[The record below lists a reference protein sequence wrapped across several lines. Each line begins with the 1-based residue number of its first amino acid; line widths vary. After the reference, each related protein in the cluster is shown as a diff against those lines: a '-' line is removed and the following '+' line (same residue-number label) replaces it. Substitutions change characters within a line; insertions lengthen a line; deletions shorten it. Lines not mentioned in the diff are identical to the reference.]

1 MKTFQVYKHPIAG
14 IEAIKV
20 GFSFPAFFFGWIWMF
35 IKKLWGYGCFC
46 PQRHL
51 ETSRRRQ
58 ERLRSWLH
66 RLDPLMTLP
75 IARCR
80 PVMWPPNQRR

>member
-35 IKKLWGYGCFC
+35 IKYTI
-46 PQRHL
+46 H
-51 ETSRRRQ
+51 Q
-58 ERLRSWLH
+58 EYQEFVIAWLF
-66 RLDPLMTLP
+66 
-75 IARCR
+75 
-80 PVMWPPNQRR
+80 VVGFN